1 MLLFLV
7 VGEGLPLF
15 GKLLRQG
22 RGLPELATLL
32 VKLACV
38 DLWILNGDDSNIAGL
53 CELNQS
59 PIVATL
65 SMNSIRL
72 FARKLPPSR

>member
-38 DLWILNGDDSNIAGL
+38 DLWILDVSNIAGL

>member
-7 VGEGLPLF
+7 VGEGLPLL

-32 VKLACV
+32 VKLECV

-53 CELNQS
+53 CELNQP